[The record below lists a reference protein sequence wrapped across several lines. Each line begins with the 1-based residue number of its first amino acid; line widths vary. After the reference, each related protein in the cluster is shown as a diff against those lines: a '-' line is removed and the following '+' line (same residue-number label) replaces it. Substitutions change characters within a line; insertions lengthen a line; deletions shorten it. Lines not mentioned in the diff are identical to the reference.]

1 MYYVYEK
8 ETLTKDLI
16 DILTRMRTE
25 FDLTDEQIDLIA
37 KHAHRIIL
45 NYGAAYECVSASV
58 YIKNEE
64 IREKLAVE
72 LLPRALRERGAGFT
86 TYCDSWAVSWRT
98 DVPDGEVSDLIA
110 ELWIRCND

>member
-1 MYYVYEK
+1 MYYFYEK

-37 KHAHRIIL
+37 KHAHRIVL
-45 NYGAAYECVSASV
+45 NSTTYECLHAAV
-58 YIKNEE
+58 YIKSEKV
-64 IREKLAVE
+64 REKLAVE
-72 LLPRALRERGAGFT
+72 LLPRALHERSTEFT
-86 TYCDSWAVSWRT
+86 TYRDSWAIAWRT
-98 DVPDGEVSDLIA
+98 DVPDEEVSDLLA